1 MPDIT
6 DSLVFYGQKIFNT
19 KSKDFYV
26 EILSRR
32 SPNLDIGTFDI
43 ASFFHSL
50 TSQERLDIF
59 AAQNRLANKLFEST
73 GIISSINLDNEL
85 IDSEKLRSKVLD
97 VIQSYVSPTIY
108 EFTETF
114 PMPPPESINPFFE
127 ALRKRGKRS
136 ALDDFGTGFNGM
148 SLFVDFDFDIVKI
161 DRCLITDID
170 TRAAKLKILTLV
182 GQMIE
187 TLGKEHVI
195 EGVETASQ
203 LNKLIDS
210 GFHTFQGFHLHK
222 PQPIEA
228 FFEIMPQHIEE
239 II

>member
-1 MPDIT
+1 MQHIT
-6 DSLVFYGQKIFNT
+6 DSLVFYAQKIFNI
-19 KSKDFYV
+19 KSDDFYI

-32 SPNLDIGTFDI
+32 TPNLDIEPFDI
-43 ASFFHSL
+43 ASFFHRL
-50 TSQERLDIF
+50 TSQERWDIF
-59 AAQNRLANKLFEST
+59 ASQNRLASKLFEST

-85 IDSEKLRSKVLD
+85 VQSETLRNKVLD
-97 VIQSYVSPTIY
+97 LIQGSNTPTIY

-127 ALRKRGKRS
+127 ELRKHGIRS

-170 TRAAKLKILTLV
+170 TRPAKLKILTLV

-187 TLGKEHVI
+187 ALGKDHVI

-203 LNKLIDS
+203 LNKLIDC
-210 GFHTFQGFHLHK
+210 GFNTFQGFHLHK

-228 FFEIMPQHIEE
+228 FFGMIPKYTERIR
-239 II
+239 